1 MEHELLEKI
10 QVEIE
15 FEFMVLEF
23 QKKKKNSKSTFAIT
37 RFLENRVSKQG
48 HFLN

>member
-1 MEHELLEKI
+1 MELELLEKI

-23 QKKKKNSKSTFAIT
+23 QKKNSKSTFVIT
-37 RFLENRVSKQG
+37 RFLENQVSKQG

>member
-23 QKKKKNSKSTFAIT
+23 QKKILSLHS
-37 RFLENRVSKQG
+37 L
-48 HFLN
+48 